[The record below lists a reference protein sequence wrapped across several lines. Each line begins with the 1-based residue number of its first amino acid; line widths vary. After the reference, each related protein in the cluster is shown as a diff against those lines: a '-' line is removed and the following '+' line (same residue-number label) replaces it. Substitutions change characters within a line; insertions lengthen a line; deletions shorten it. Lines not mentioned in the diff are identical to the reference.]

1 MFLKSC
7 IVLVNNQNTFTKFTY
22 SQLLNPLFTH
32 IQNTIKT
39 SSQPYNKIRKVYL
52 MQHPLCEEC
61 LSKGIIN
68 AGTLE
73 QPLSIHHLK
82 SPFQNGEINW
92 ALLTDIENLRTLCP
106 KCHQEEHLKQKY
118 GDSRTPEKII
128 EDLERLLNGEGNME
142 GN

>member
-1 MFLKSC
+1 MEVHIMPTINKLQHQKREGESQRNEHTPER
-7 IVLVNNQNTFTKFTY
+7 VLRQKAY
-22 SQLLNPLFTH
+22 QSAEW
-32 IQNTIKT
+32 K
-39 SSQPYNKIRKVYL
+39 KIRKVYL
-52 MQHPLCEEC
+52 IQHPLCEEC

-142 GN
+142 NN